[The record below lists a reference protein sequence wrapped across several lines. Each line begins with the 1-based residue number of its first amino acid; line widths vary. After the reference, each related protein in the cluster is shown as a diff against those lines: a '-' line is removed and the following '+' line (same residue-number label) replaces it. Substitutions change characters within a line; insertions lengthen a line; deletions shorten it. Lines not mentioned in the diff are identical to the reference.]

1 MNSNGNENF
10 RILTLD
16 GGGSKGVYSLGFLR
30 EFERLTN
37 IELYKCFDLVYGT
50 STGAIIAALIALG
63 KSIDEIIEIYL
74 STVPDIMA
82 ARRKSSRSRKLAT
95 HARSIFGDAK
105 FEAFKVNIGIVAM
118 HYDYA
123 RPMIFKSSVQQ
134 AHGRHSTFEPG
145 FGCKIADAVLAS
157 CAAFPIFDS
166 VTVET
171 VNQGKPN
178 LMDGGFV
185 GNNPTLFALIDAVK
199 AFEIPLDKIKMLSL
213 GVGEYPESP
222 IGFRHR
228 MIRGNS
234 LYQLFEKVMSANT
247 NTIEQLRQVLF
258 PSVQAVRVNDVFTG
272 KQYATNF
279 LEYDKEMLGKLMDL
293 GRESF
298 GRHEADVKK
307 LFNL

>member
-10 RILTLD
+10 RILALD

-37 IELYKCFDLVYGT
+37 VELYKCFDLVYGT
-50 STGAIIAALIALG
+50 STGSIIAALISLG

-74 STVPDIMA
+74 SAIPDIMGA
-82 ARRKSSRSRKLAT
+82 HWRSSRSRKLEK
-95 HARSIFGDAK
+95 HAQSIFGDAK
-105 FEAFKVNIGIVAM
+105 FGAFKVNIGIVAM
-118 HYDYA
+118 HYDYTK
-123 RPMIFKSSVQQ
+123 PMIFKSSVQQ

-145 FGCKIADAVLAS
+145 FGCKIADAILAS
-157 CAAFPIFDS
+157 CAAFPYFKR

-171 VNQGKPN
+171 VNQGEPE
-178 LMDGGFV
+178 LIDGGFV
-185 GNNPTLFALIDAVK
+185 GNNPALFALADAVK
-199 AFEIPLDKIKMLSL
+199 AFGTSLDAIRMLSL

-222 IGFRHR
+222 MGFCHR

-234 LYQLFEKVMSANT
+234 GYQLFEKVVSANT

-258 PSVQAVRVNDVFTG
+258 PDVQAVRVNDAFTDN
-272 KQYATNF
+272 QYSTNF
-279 LEYDKEMLGKLMDL
+279 LESDKDKLQKLMDL

-298 GRHEADVKK
+298 GKYEEDVKA

>member
-1 MNSNGNENF
+1 MNSNGNKNF
-10 RILTLD
+10 RILALD

-30 EFERLTN
+30 EFERLAN
-37 IELYKCFDLVYGT
+37 VELYKCFDLVYGT
-50 STGAIIAALIALG
+50 STGAIITALISLG

-74 STVPDIMA
+74 FAIPDIMGA
-82 ARRKSSRSRKLAT
+82 RRRKSRSNKLKT
-95 HARSIFGDAK
+95 HAQSIFGDAK
-105 FEAFKVNIGIVAM
+105 FDAFKVDIGIVAM
-118 HYDYA
+118 HYGYA
-123 RPMIFKSSVQQ
+123 KPMIFKSSVQQ

-157 CAAFPIFDS
+157 CAAFPVFDP

-171 VNQGKPN
+171 SNQGKPN

-185 GNNPTLFALIDAVK
+185 GNNPALFALIDADK
-199 AFEIPLDKIKMLSL
+199 AFEIPLNEIKMLSL

-222 IGFRHR
+222 MGFRHR
-228 MIRGNS
+228 MMRGNWR
-234 LYQLFEKVMSANT
+234 YQLFEKVVSANT

-258 PSVQAVRVNDVFTG
+258 PDVQAVRVNDAFTDN
-272 KQYATNF
+272 QYSTNF
-279 LEYDKEMLGKLMDL
+279 LESDKDKLQKLMDL

-298 GRHEADVKK
+298 GKYEEDVKA